1 MEGIRLKYSPTTG
14 MYLKTFIGKSRTHFT
29 YADGIFRATGQ
40 KTRLY
45 FEEIGCP
52 IVGRI
57 SMDLIGV
64 DITSLNVEP
73 DRLELINSQQ
83 TIDEIA
89 DGAGTI
95 GYEFL
100 TSLGHRYSRKYTGV
114 TK

>member
-1 MEGIRLKYSPTTG
+1 
-14 MYLKTFIGKSRTHFT
+14 
-29 YADGIFRATGQ
+29 
-40 KTRLY
+40 
-45 FEEIGCP
+45 
-52 IVGRI
+52 
-57 SMDLIGV
+57 MDLIGV

-83 TIDEIA
+83 TIDKIA

-100 TSLGHRYSRKYTGV
+100 TSLGNRYNRKYAGA